1 MKFMLVVALLVGGAW
16 YVVKTQLPQ
25 PGQGPEAAA
34 GKRAAGSVLQAI
46 DYYKSARQVYPQ
58 GLEDMIPEYLSGEPR
73 LPNGVT
79 IEYQRLGPTF
89 KLTFN
94 YKNPLPVHCSFEPK
108 TQWVCE
114 WF

>member
-1 MKFMLVVALLVGGAW
+1 MKFMLVVALLAGGAW
-16 YVVKTQLPQ
+16 YAVKTQVPP
-25 PGQGPEAAA
+25 PGHGPEAAA
-34 GKRAAGSVLQAI
+34 GKRASGTVLQAL
-46 DYYKSARQVYPQ
+46 DNYKSQHQVYPQ
-58 GLEDMIPEYLSGEPR
+58 GLEDMIPENLSGLPH
-73 LPNGVT
+73 LPNGVS

-94 YKNPLPVHCSFEPK
+94 YYNPLPVHCSFEPA

>member
-1 MKFMLVVALLVGGAW
+1 MKFMLVVALLAGAAW

-25 PGQGPEAAA
+25 PGQGPVAAA
-34 GKRAAGSVLQAI
+34 GKRASNAVIQASEN
-46 DYYKSARQVYPQ
+46 YHSARQVYPQ
-58 GLEDMIPEYLSGEPR
+58 GVEDMIPEYLSGMPR
-73 LPNGVT
+73 LPAGAS
-79 IEYQRLGPTF
+79 IEYERLGPTF

-94 YKNPLPVHCSFEPK
+94 YKNPLPVHCSFQPA